1 MPQGCLY
8 GCFRAYTIRPYISK
22 RLKISTHRT
31 GQHYGKNRA
40 TLPHGMT
47 NANGSVLEGYADRKF
62 LFMKWESTGVLMLLT
77 IEFRSGSV
85 TAGKLFV
92 EIRAAGDA
100 DAFYYFLD
108 SKIGF

>member
-8 GCFRAYTIRPYISK
+8 GCFRAYAIRPYISK

-62 LFMKWESTGVLMLLT
+62 LFMKWESTGVLILLT

-100 DAFYYFLD
+100 DTFYYFLD
-108 SKIGF
+108 SKVGF